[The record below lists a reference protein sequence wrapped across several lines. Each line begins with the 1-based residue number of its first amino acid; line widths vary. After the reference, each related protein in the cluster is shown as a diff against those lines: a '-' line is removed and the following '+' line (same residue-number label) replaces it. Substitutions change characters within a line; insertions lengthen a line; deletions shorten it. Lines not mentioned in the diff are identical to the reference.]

1 MNRNASYFDQA
12 ASWAD
17 ASQTEAARSRRL
29 AWTIA
34 GIAVGL
40 AFFEAVALAML
51 VPLKTVQP
59 ITLLVD
65 RHTGYVQALDPTSPK
80 RIVADEALTQAFL
93 AQYVTAREGF
103 DRATISADYR
113 KVALLSSGPAR
124 AAYLAAVPAT
134 NPASPL
140 NLYPPGTIVMARVK
154 SVSKL
159 EPGTALVRFDTQQQ
173 DRSGRVGPAQPWIS
187 VIRYRYTDAP
197 MTVEDRLVNPLGFQ
211 VLTYRRDAEA
221 PIPAQVAI
229 PAAPST
235 VAVVSPA
242 PVRVTVDQPQATM
255 PVAGSEE

>member
-1 MNRNASYFDQA
+1 VNRTPSYFDQA

-17 ASQTEAARSRRL
+17 VSQTDAARSRRL

-65 RHTGYVQALDPTSPK
+65 RHTGYVQALDPTSP
-80 RIVADEALTQAFL
+80 RRVVADEALTQAFL

-124 AAYLAAVPAT
+124 AAYLAALPGS

-140 NLYPPGTIVMARVK
+140 NRYPPGTIVMARVK

-173 DRSGRVGPAQPWIS
+173 DRSGRLGPAQPWIS

-221 PIPAQVAI
+221 PIPAQTSI
-229 PAAPST
+229 PAAKGAL
-235 VAVVSPA
+235 AVVSPTPVQLTSNQLQATA
-242 PVRVTVDQPQATM
+242 PVAE
-255 PVAGSEE
+255 SEQ